1 MRIDPNAKTPDVP
14 ESKPLN
20 RPGSSSRLS
29 PSRAHWA
36 ADDATL
42 PGHTQ
47 VQQLQK
53 QLDQLPDDRAS
64 RVEALARA
72 IRDGQYNV
80 GAEQIAQAMFS
91 DMAARSILTG

>member
-20 RPGSSSRLS
+20 RPGSSNRSC
-29 PSRAHWA
+29 PSRTSEA

-53 QLDQLPDDRAS
+53 QLDQLPEDRAS
-64 RVEALARA
+64 RVEALARS

-91 DMAARSILTG
+91 AMVARSILTG